1 MAESYIK
8 KVSAGGGRSKINYTN
23 AFTTTVLNYGPL
35 TKQADAT
42 SLSQDSNSS
51 GVAKT
56 TDYVFFAGGNTNS
69 GRSNSVDAYSTS
81 LVKTTVTALPVAA
94 ADVGGGSVNN
104 FAIFV
109 GGFGASVSNQ
119 AVYYNNSL
127 VRNTLTN
134 LPIAIGRMKNADAG
148 PNLTVFAGGGNSS
161 FVPVN
166 NVIAYDQNL
175 TRTTNTL
182 THTSAQHCGASVSN
196 FAIFGGLNDNTS
208 PTFQQIVNSFNSSL
222 TRSQLTN
229 LPESLRTGTG
239 VSFNSRALIGGGDI
253 SSNVYSYDES
263 LTRTTL
269 ATLSGTGNRP
279 GSASNPN
286 FALFAGGGT
295 RSAVDTYN
303 TSFTRSTTTNLTVPL
318 QLLTGQTINNFMLF
332 AGGFTTTGNTNVSTV
347 QVYTQQVTGT
357 TYQLVTPT
365 LSDFVITYNYDF
377 NTIGTGTVG
386 EGATLSS
393 STTFTGFLEIP
404 EEVT

>member
-23 AFTTTVLNYGPL
+23 AFTTIVTNYGPL

-42 SLSQDSNSS
+42 SLSQASN
-51 GVAKT
+51 GPAVAKT
-56 TDYVFFAGGNTNS
+56 TDYAFFAGGNTNS
-69 GRSNSVDAYSTS
+69 GKSNSVDVYSTS
-81 LVKTTVTALPVAA
+81 LVKTTATALPAPA
-94 ADVGGGSVNN
+94 SSVGGGSVNN

-109 GGFGASVSNQ
+109 GGSGTSSRLNQ
-119 AVYYNNSL
+119 AMYYNNSL
-127 VRNTLTN
+127 VRTTLTN
-134 LPIAIGRMKNADAG
+134 LPIAIYGMQNANAG
-148 PNLTVFAGGGNSS
+148 PNLTVFAGGGNSG
-161 FVPVN
+161 FIAVN
-166 NVIAYDQNL
+166 NVIAYNQNL

-182 THTSAQHCGASVSN
+182 STASAQHCGASVST
-196 FAIFGGLNDNTS
+196 FAIFGGIEPSNEV
-208 PTFQQIVNSFNSSL
+208 VNSFDSSL
-222 TRSQLTN
+222 SRSQLTN
-229 LPESLRTGTG
+229 LPASLRFGTG
-239 VSFNSRALIGGGDI
+239 VSFNSRALIGGGEI
-253 SSNVYSYDES
+253 SSGVYSYDES

-269 ATLSGTGNRP
+269 AALSGTGNHP
-279 GSASNPN
+279 ASASNPN
-286 FALFAGGGT
+286 FALFAGGGN

-318 QLLTGQTINNFMLF
+318 QRSSGQTINNFMLF
-332 AGGFTTTGNTNVSTV
+332 AGGYTTTGNTNVSTV

-365 LSDFVITYNYDF
+365 LSNFVITYNYDF